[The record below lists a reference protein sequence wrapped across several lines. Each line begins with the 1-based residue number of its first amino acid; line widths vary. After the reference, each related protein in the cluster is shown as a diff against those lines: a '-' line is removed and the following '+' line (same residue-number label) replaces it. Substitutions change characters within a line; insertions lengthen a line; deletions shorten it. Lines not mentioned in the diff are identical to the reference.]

1 MDPLTLA
8 TLVSSIPAIAQGI
21 FGGFQ
26 LSKAK
31 RIEKQYPRPEAEIAP
46 SIDKLT
52 GYAYGQTLA
61 QDIPGGEMYR
71 GEIKGAT
78 AAGMRAAS
86 ELGSGAEAYG
96 MLGQLVGREQGAFGN
111 LAKLTAER
119 VAGKEDVYGDVL
131 RTRAEEEKRVW
142 DWNKAQPY
150 LWAADTARR
159 LRESG
164 MQNIFGGG
172 AKAFGAGAEIISPD
186 FNSSLLWGNGG
197 KGSIIQMSPEDLAK
211 AIKLALEPKQLN

>member
-31 RIEKQYPRPEAEIAP
+31 RIEAQYPRPEAEIAP

-96 MLGQLVGREQGAFGN
+96 MLGQLVGREQGAFGD
-111 LAKLTAER
+111 LAKLTAGR
-119 VAGKEDVYGDVL
+119 VAGKEDVYMNTL
-131 RTRAEEEKRVW
+131 LSKAEEEKRVW

-150 LWAADTARR
+150 LRAAQIASQ

-164 MQNIFGGG
+164 MQNIFKGG
-172 AKAFGAGAEIISPD
+172 AKAFGAGAEAISPD
-186 FNSSLLWGNGG
+186 FNSSILFG
-197 KGSIIQMSPEDLAK
+197 KGNTGGAGTYSMEDIMSAIQSLTGK
-211 AIKLALEPKQLN
+211 